1 MRDLTIAFSPDADD
15 AFMFYA
21 LTQDKLDP
29 GDLALRF
36 HPTDIETLNRKS
48 LEGAFEVTAA
58 SFHAYAYMAGK
69 YAVLDAGGSF
79 GDRYGPILVS
89 REPFPRDTFKKLQVA
104 IPGTMT
110 TAFLALR
117 LLEPDIAFTLTP
129 FDRILDAVEAGE
141 ADAGLVIHEAQL
153 TYGERGLHKLLD
165 LGEWWHEETGLP
177 LPLGGLF
184 VRRDLGGKTAG
195 RVAGLVRSSI
205 EYALAHA
212 AEAEAHA
219 LAYGRGMDGPVAGRF
234 IRMYVNERSLRY
246 GREERAALEALFAR
260 AHEQG
265 ILPHAVPV
273 DIAG

>member
-1 MRDLTIAFSPDADD
+1 MREITIAFSPDADD
-15 AFMFYA
+15 AFMLYA
-21 LTQDKLDP
+21 LTQGKLDA
-29 GDLALRF
+29 GDIALRF
-36 HPTDIETLNRKS
+36 HALDIETLNRKS

-69 YAVLDAGGSF
+69 YAILGTGGSF
-79 GDRYGPILVS
+79 GDRYGPLLVS
-89 REPFPRDTFKKLQVA
+89 REPFPRDAFKKLQVA

-184 VRRDLGGKTAG
+184 VRRDLGAKLAG
-195 RVAGLVRSSI
+195 RVAALVRSGI

-219 LAYGRGMDGPVAGRF
+219 LAYGRGMDGPVAGRY

>member
-1 MRDLTIAFSPDADD
+1 MREITVAFSPDADD

-21 LTQDKLDP
+21 LTQGKLDS
-29 GDLALRF
+29 GDLTLRF
-36 HPTDIETLNRKS
+36 HPLDIETLNRKS

-69 YAVLDAGGSF
+69 YAILGAGGSF
-79 GDRYGPILVS
+79 GDRYGPLLVS
-89 REPFPRDTFKKLQVA
+89 REPFPRDVFKKLQVA

-141 ADAGLVIHEAQL
+141 ADAGLLIHEAQL

-165 LGEWWHEETGLP
+165 LGEWWHGETGLP

-184 VRRDLGGKTAG
+184 VRRDVGKKLAG
-195 RVAGLVRSSI
+195 RLASLIRGSI
-205 EYALAHA
+205 EYALAHGP
-212 AEAEAHA
+212 EAQAHA
-219 LAYGRGMDGPVAGRF
+219 LAYGRGMAGPLAERY
-234 IRMYVNERSLRY
+234 IRMYVNEHSVRY
-246 GREERAALEALFAR
+246 STEERAALEALFLR
-260 AHEQG
+260 AHEHG
-265 ILPHAVPV
+265 FLPHAVPV
-273 DIAG
+273 DVAG

>member
-1 MRDLTIAFSPDADD
+1 MRDLTVAFSPDADD
-15 AFMFYA
+15 AFILYA
-21 LTQDKLDP
+21 LTQGKLDP
-29 GDLALRF
+29 GDLSLRF
-36 HPTDIETLNRKS
+36 HPLDIETLNRKS
-48 LEGAFEVTAA
+48 LEAAFEVTAA

-69 YAVLDAGGSF
+69 YAILGAGGIF

-89 REPFPRDTFKKLQVA
+89 REPFPRDAFKKLQVA

-129 FDRILDAVEAGE
+129 FHRILDAVQAGE

-153 TYGERGLHKLLD
+153 AYGERGLHKLLD
-165 LGEWWHEETGLP
+165 LGEWWHGETGLP

-184 VRRDLGGKTAG
+184 VRRDLGEGVAG
-195 RVAGLVRSSI
+195 RVATLVRASI
-205 EYALAHA
+205 EYAQAHRP
-212 AEAEAHA
+212 EAQAHA
-219 LAYGRGMDGPVAGRF
+219 LAYARGMAGPLADRYV
-234 IRMYVNERSLRY
+234 RMYVNERSLRY

-273 DIAG
+273 DIIG

>member
-1 MRDLTIAFSPDADD
+1 MRELTVAFSPDADD

-21 LTQDKLDP
+21 LTQGKLDA
-29 GDLALRF
+29 GDLSLRF
-36 HPTDIETLNRKS
+36 HPLDIETLNRKS

-58 SFHAYAYMAGK
+58 SYHAYAYMAGR
-69 YAVLDAGGSF
+69 YAVLNTGGSF
-79 GDRYGPILVS
+79 GDRYGPLLVS
-89 REPFPRDTFKKLQVA
+89 RETFPPDVIKKLLVA

-110 TAFLALR
+110 SAFLTLR

-165 LGEWWHEETGLP
+165 LGEWWHGETGLP

-184 VRRDLGGKTAG
+184 VRRDLGEAVAG
-195 RVAGLVRSSI
+195 RVASLVRGSI
-205 EYALAHA
+205 EYALAHG
-212 AEAEAHA
+212 AEALAHA
-219 LAYGRGMDGPVAGRF
+219 IPYGRGMAGPVAERYV
-234 IRMYVNERSLRY
+234 RMYVNERSLRY
-246 GREERAALEALFAR
+246 GTEERAALEALFAR

-265 ILPHAVPV
+265 ILPHPVPV
-273 DIAG
+273 DIVG

>member
-1 MRDLTIAFSPDADD
+1 MRDLTVAFSPDADD

-21 LTQDKLDP
+21 LTQGKLDP
-29 GDLALRF
+29 GDLTLHF
-36 HPTDIETLNRKS
+36 HPLDIETLNRKS

-69 YAVLDAGGSF
+69 YAILGTGGSF
-79 GDRYGPILVS
+79 GDRYGPVLVS
-89 REPFPRDTFKKLQVA
+89 REAFPRDAFKKLHVA

-129 FDRILDAVEAGE
+129 FDRIMDAVEAGD

-153 TYGERGLHKLLD
+153 TYGERGLQKLLD
-165 LGEWWHEETGLP
+165 LGEWWRGETGLP

-184 VRRDLGGKTAG
+184 VRRDLGEGVAG
-195 RVAGLVRSSI
+195 RVATLVRASI
-205 EYALAHA
+205 EYALAHGP
-212 AEAEAHA
+212 EAQAHA
-219 LAYGRGMDGPVAGRF
+219 LAYGRGMAGPVAERF

-265 ILPHAVPV
+265 ILPHPVPV
-273 DIAG
+273 DVIG

>member
-21 LTQDKLDP
+21 LTQGKLDP

-36 HPTDIETLNRKS
+36 HPTDLETLNRKS

-165 LGEWWHEETGLP
+165 IGEWWHEETGLP

-184 VRRDLGGKTAG
+184 VRRDLGAKTAG
-195 RVAGLVRSSI
+195 RVAALVRSSI

-260 AHEQG
+260 AHDQG